1 MAMSF
6 IDSRT
11 VFLLTG
17 MMGGLMALILL
28 SLRRIATSMAETVLR
43 PVEEG

>member
-1 MAMSF
+1 MLYSSTMSF

-11 VFLLTG
+11 VFLLTS

-28 SLRRIATSMAETVLR
+28 SIKRSYQPLM
-43 PVEEG
+43 P